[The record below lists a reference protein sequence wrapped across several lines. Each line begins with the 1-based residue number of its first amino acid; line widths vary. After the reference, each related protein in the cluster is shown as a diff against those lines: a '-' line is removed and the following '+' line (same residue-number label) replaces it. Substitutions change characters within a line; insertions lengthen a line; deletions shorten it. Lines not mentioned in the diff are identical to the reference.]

1 VCVFSQRLVQLST
14 GYEFLVTLNLGVLIK
29 ERNDK
34 VSGDLYTTPN
44 SKVDDK
50 TGK

>member
-1 VCVFSQRLVQLST
+1 MCVFSQRLVELST
-14 GYEFLVTLNLGVLIK
+14 GYEFFVTINLGVLLK

-50 TGK
+50 TGQ